1 MSNWDSLSWW
11 ASGIFV
17 AGLVLGAAVD
27 EQFLFLLAGAY
38 LLRPTL
44 LALGLAKRYA
54 DERQRM
60 IQFHS
65 GNIALT
71 VTVLSLIG
79 FAIKARLE
87 GQPADTYTMLIAVAL
102 LTKALVG
109 LVMIGDYRAAGVR
122 ITTTIGIL
130 LLLFAALENGFSV
143 GTLVE
148 ASPGILVLLVGLLG
162 IKQPKISALLLAIL
176 GIVLAIVFGPVRAF
190 TLTRIL
196 VGVLLPLPV
205 FIAAFCFFRAAQ
217 SHALPSTAAAH
228 TPGST

>member
-11 ASGIFV
+11 ATGIFI
-17 AGLVLGAAVD
+17 AGLVLGAAVN

-44 LALGLAKRYA
+44 LALGLAKKYA
-54 DERQRM
+54 DERQRL

-87 GQPADTYTMLIAVAL
+87 AQPPDNYYMLIALAL

-130 LLLFAALENGFSV
+130 LFLFAALENGFSV
-143 GTLVE
+143 GTLIE

-162 IKQPKISALLLAIL
+162 IKRPKLSAIL
-176 GIVLAIVFGPVRAF
+176 LVMIGIALAIVFGPVRAF

-196 VGVLLPLPV
+196 VGLLLPLPV
-205 FIAAFCFFRAAQ
+205 FIAAFCFFKASQA
-217 SHALPSTAAAH
+217 HLLTTTAAHIA
-228 TPGST
+228 GSI